1 MATPD
6 EIRKWRSQFTALLTD
21 QNVLNGPSHQSLLTM
36 LRDAK
41 SVGFVDDAFIN
52 KYQTFRQR
60 RLEWARQQPL
70 YSPQTGQPLSKV
82 NPRGQTVPV
91 TGADLFVGNEY
102 KPELGVSGV
111 AEARQQRMAGLRAT
125 TEADVARLGQVRE
138 ALAPTSVLGN
148 IGMTAQALSET
159 ARSIPTTG
167 RLALSGLTGGL
178 VAPPSAQQI
187 RDVMVQRPIEDVM
200 EMTPEQARLE
210 AMKPARA
217 GGFAFGEG
225 LAPTVGGIVGGQA
238 AGAALAVSGLAA
250 GPLAPIAMPVG
261 YFLGSL
267 GGAALAG
274 KAQEWLLKNAY
285 GTDVYEKQIAPLFE
299 TSLRESGTA
308 GFAGQMGNVLLQG
321 SPVLSSGIG
330 ARRTLGLVRSAWSGR
345 PVTIQGTA
353 EELGTTGTFSRL
365 AQATDGAAMPN
376 MVSRA
381 GDSKYQT
388 VVSNL
393 LDRVRGASDTV
404 ANRYKTF
411 TPTPGASFMQRQGE
425 LGKFVQSTPGA
436 ADFVGDLI
444 GEQFANLG
452 QSAYDYMQA
461 VERSKKTGEPVNT
474 AEMLANLAFGSIFI
488 GNNRFTD
495 ALGSKAGAVGGAV
508 LEGAKRIPGAAEP
521 IQSIQ
526 DRYRAQTLAINNNI
540 RSADIR
546 SQINGADQTEYEQI
560 VKPRQRINV
569 SAGQGAFLDASQSA
583 VPIGNGQA
591 TVFNRETGEYEVK
604 PFSEIFGAIDDTA
617 TVEQGKAIG
626 SALGNLPTQRSGRNL
641 DKLAAFG
648 GQDIVVQVGPKQQ
661 QIIGISKA
669 EDSNEAHIYVREV
682 VPIIDEETGAKR
694 TTAEYH
700 VLRVEDLEDG
710 NKNVAENLLADSG
723 LTPSTQKYSG
733 VLGTSGMED
742 IDLIAPLS
750 FTKAWQDQQR
760 LYMPEDILKE
770 FPTIV
775 QFDEGIQLQTRVIG
789 TQKNGDVLVQV
800 FSPTMDIVRINP
812 TNIQN
817 VGRGNISTATTPKD
831 PIQLSD
837 LINEQQ
843 LSDAAVPKQDAKY
856 DVFANPDAGL
866 HSVYIDSNYQLPL
879 MFTRDQLN
887 ELSQFRGDIDKAESL
902 ARRTSSD
909 QRQINKARS
918 QAIGRVMGELFGDNR
933 LPEAQ
938 NDWLIGSAIQV
949 DTPNGLEWGVVLDTT
964 DAGPVVALPS
974 QDFKP
979 VLVQESAVLQGQSSP
994 REDMYP
1000 EDVTID
1006 GEEEM
1011 PEEAAA
1017 PRRAVKR
1024 KPRVRMVRRKAKTST
1039 TGEAEVDFDNEDVEG
1054 IDSEQARQI
1063 KEREEAKPNKRL
1075 TESQARAF
1083 RGDDKF
1089 VIAKDGGRLP
1099 LLIQTKDANGV
1110 KHTRNIA
1117 QNIVRKLYADKNAT
1131 LTNQEQGI
1139 FDALSLPDPKDSAND
1154 DWYRNAYQ
1162 GVSYLNNRE
1171 VQSALAAIGEQFIGG
1186 SKKEVRLEE
1195 LSELSDKQKNAL
1207 IKSGFVLADG
1217 VLDNSGIK
1225 IYSASERGLYFGTI
1239 LNQTADATL
1248 DNIDVMKLFPIGGAE
1263 DTPEF
1268 SLLRASDKAEFS
1280 QILQKAFAKTEAAQ
1294 GKTEEQV
1301 SKSVESITTLFDT
1314 MIHGVVS
1321 RKVEM
1326 VLDGIAAGAFSTR
1339 ASGQER
1345 IPATRKSQQVR
1356 GHQIAPLMDEL
1367 RPSYNQLRQLLGL
1380 DPRTDLR
1387 RWMMNSRNR
1396 KELNLAVAK
1405 LVDQEVAD
1413 FYSNRMPTI
1422 ADFKVMP
1429 QVKNSLGQYLQI
1441 YDPVM
1446 QTTTKVLM
1454 AFRAA
1459 DVSTFVHEIAHAM
1472 FEAMPYAQKKEIS
1485 GALGHTLRV
1494 PTITHSSVLTYEA
1507 QEKFAY
1513 GLEVSLA
1520 NIGNLEKPEVWTGT
1534 QMGRGA
1540 SKNLFEVLLNAG
1552 NVVDDAYHAL
1562 VSIRNGSVV
1571 KTKQGYERTW
1581 SVPFQ
1586 TNGKPNG
1593 RVWLYKNAPLILSDG
1608 RFAICDET
1616 IGTTRSVNRK
1626 VRVKIGNESSTIT
1639 AGSIKAIGGPTNGL
1653 TPTVMQT
1660 LSSWI
1665 GERRKAM
1672 KIGLIESTPAARA
1685 QQLERNEQGEIV
1697 RVLSNYQGRLNPRVT
1712 TANVDDILR
1721 AFAITPNSDLRR
1733 DFIFKAY
1740 GQEQLR
1746 GILANL
1752 PRTQRLFAA
1761 DRIAVGQENS
1771 VIHGMTLAGIQAQI
1785 AGRLSRLIDDPNLS
1799 PQKLTLIRSML
1810 RVAND
1815 TSKEPIDI
1823 RKYYHAFNQAFRSV
1837 HGNRQILDMVDS
1849 IVRKIDSD
1857 QSQNQWE
1864 IVRQKSG
1871 ELAWNGPAKTV
1882 KIINRKFNANQYGQS
1897 TTETTYLVNLET
1909 GFVSVLSSDGSLKE
1923 VPKLEIVGGDYTTIG
1938 LPDSDLF
1945 KQIGQKIVR
1954 RFDSRDI
1961 ADINATISNALKQI
1975 GLSEKMFQITRPEVI
1990 IAEALLRQA
1999 SRKNEIN
2006 NQSVKGFNLSQ
2017 YQLDDQDVIPM
2028 AQSFDLSDE
2037 MIDAL
2042 RPLPSTLEVEEIEP
2056 VSREKKYQLIT
2067 SAFADK
2073 RLAGFNTALQFALL
2087 DFQRGNKEGFR
2098 KKIDFIS
2105 RSAHAEFNIAFSGMD
2120 ADWDVSYVP
2129 SIIGND
2135 AVPAINGQI
2144 TVHENELVKVLGRA
2158 AAIGKKLAQANV
2170 FVTEP
2175 TSREEVGY
2183 NPNGWFVVPSL
2194 TFKLNRDIDLVELRM
2209 MSDLAPTLL
2218 NGATIERSE
2227 DGTIKLQLFMV
2238 PSEDFGRSEA
2248 LDWSTQ
2254 TKNFI
2259 EEFNQRQDLK
2269 DAGNPIEAILES
2281 EGKLRL
2287 WNIGSAENGGKG
2299 SFREYQEVLDLLRSV
2314 APNDSIPSETIQTPE
2329 DVALII
2335 GRNNRVKSELES
2347 IIEMVTNKP
2356 FHLPNAITVNTSLLP
2371 TKEAEIR
2378 GNALFY
2384 ESMTMPEDAHTD
2396 IGSIIGFHELKVE
2409 LARIYMSLN
2418 IQFDFMPRVNKE
2430 AGIKYTENGYDYQS
2444 WNIQNPYGDDFQNVG
2459 VDTARQIYYDFM
2471 ENAARDI
2478 ADSRH
2483 LFIFQNP
2490 HADTIRTGT
2499 QEEIESLT
2507 TKRPLL
2513 AISPFK
2519 TKSGE
2524 AMLWADVLTAIQ
2536 STLQHGLYAT
2546 APTDPKTLK
2555 LNAYGIQAMMTQE
2568 PLAIM
2573 ALANETALRYE
2584 VIHQLNDLEYNGA
2597 DAIPLPMMPP
2607 DYWIASDATHRSGI
2621 PQTNLCFT
2629 GINQVDDRLRLAQLN
2644 YQLRMVAD
2652 QEKGQPKNQVAP
2664 YRGTKHQLIVESARI
2679 NIGGYIP
2686 LNGPKRPIKEIKEL
2700 RSAPKKM
2707 SADWANEAP
2716 YIQPYDENSTY
2727 WQEDHDSLVLW
2738 AVLAWKKTF
2747 TNQMHRA
2754 IWALQNGFSIN
2765 VSDEDRKLLNQEVLV
2780 QGTTDPGVSEA
2791 TSHEARL
2798 DPSYGVDVLF
2808 SPDPGEAPE
2817 TVEFELLGLDKEG
2830 VYTPNGLYFPSAERF
2845 MAAAA
2850 ALIYEIQ
2857 TKGRI
2862 PTDQNGD
2869 QIPIYRGA
2877 RSWAVPGEFAV
2888 AEFSEDALVSYDFYD
2903 QFVQQGLTARMIIA
2917 NPSDFS
2923 QPLKGIRTLDYTDA
2937 FPNEEGWLVTSFNY
2951 QSDPNQSGD
2960 VMPDWL
2966 PDYISERRSRFKKHI
2981 NYLIMAYEVG
2991 YIETSDPDLKIIL
3004 DALWPKGKRKT
3015 RQAVSRFLEDVRDNY
3030 DPRELI
3036 IASDENAKLAYDR
3049 VFGLMRGLSEGSLVG
3064 YKPEDVI
3071 LVHDPYI
3078 NPDSNSLEIDWKTG
3092 SIRGNFS
3099 PEEIE
3104 AYKQLKLE
3112 LGSKPTVLPANDES
3126 VKHVLKSFYES
3137 SDAGDINDLL
3147 QTLNTS
3153 SVQTQQNNATSGN
3166 VVSNRKPNLLL
3177 RSIFM
3182 INQLLRTGATGD
3194 ASPILMQ
3201 NFIQANL
3208 LENPAMMVR
3217 QIRLI
3222 GQILTNPNLE
3232 FELPLSN
3239 GQKILPGSLRGRK
3252 LFDDILET
3260 EVRGRKNYEDAKNA
3274 GLSLAAINR
3283 EKALA
3288 ELKLTNPNA
3297 TYNDIDELGYNTDVA
3312 SDMEFLKHLPGQ
3324 GTSERFFALSKD
3336 VVKMNTWDSMVQT
3349 LVELGYNP
3357 TAWEYNDDGSVKH
3370 TTWTRALTDLAHLLN
3385 VTSGDIKFVESD
3397 DVDERIAR
3405 IGKLMFFAP
3414 RWLTSR
3420 LILNSWGRGMLEF
3433 AGARFGKEGE
3443 NWAQKLL
3450 AVNGMSR
3457 RQLGARDAA
3466 VSAMHGRLMY
3476 KAYLQWL
3483 ALILGIYAA
3492 GVTNPHTMKVS
3503 VEGSLTKFQIGD
3515 YSFRAPGAIMAH
3527 IELTAAVLEGM
3538 NAFNAQK
3545 PGPESKGKLEMVW
3558 DSVGR
3563 VLMSRASPIVSMG
3576 GEILTGRDIFGESAF
3591 IPDEAVNRFY
3601 QEVIQ
3606 PSLQTA
3612 GITEPKDVKVNKAIA
3627 RRIMWWWLH
3636 DMMEM
3641 YDQERKVGFSQAN
3654 AMLKATALGAY
3665 AGLGGRISF
3674 QSERLKW
3681 QRDAAKRMT
3690 ADPMLGQVF
3699 SGAEPMPEETN
3710 IYEADSSQSASI
3722 PVPAPLIGA
3731 LSGDTGE
3738 AIPGY
3743 E

>member
-70 YSPQTGQPLSKV
+70 YNPQTNQPLSKV

-111 AEARQQRMAGLRAT
+111 AEARQQRIAGLRAT
-125 TEADVARLGQVRE
+125 TEADVARLGQVQE

-178 VAPPSAQQI
+178 IAPPSPQQI

-200 EMTPEQARLE
+200 DMTAEQARLE

-604 PFSEIFGAIDDTA
+604 SFSEIFGAIDDTA

-682 VPIIDEETGAKR
+682 VPVVDEETGAKR

-710 NKNVAENLLADSG
+710 NKSIAENLLADSG

-733 VLGTSGMED
+733 VLGTSSMED

-800 FSPTMDIVRINP
+800 FSPTMDIVRVNP

-817 VGRGNISTATTPKD
+817 IGRGNISTATTPKD

-866 HSVYIDSNYQLPL
+866 HSVYINSNYQLPL

-887 ELSQFRGDIDKAESL
+887 QLSLFRGDIDKAESL

-938 NDWLIGSAIQV
+938 NDWLIGSAIKV
-949 DTPNGLEWGVVLDTT
+949 DTPNGPEWGVVLDTT

-979 VLVQESAVLQGQSSP
+979 VLVQESAVLDGQNSP

-1000 EDVTID
+1000 EDMTID

-1024 KPRVRMVRRKAKTST
+1024 KPRVRIVRRKAKTST
-1039 TGEAEVDFDNEDVEG
+1039 TGEAEVDEDVEG

-1099 LLIQTKDANGV
+1099 LLIETKDTSGV

-1171 VQSALAAIGEQFIGG
+1171 VQGALAAIGERFIGG
-1186 SKKEVRLEE
+1186 STKEVRLEE
-1195 LSELSDKQKNAL
+1195 LSELNEKQKTAL
-1207 IKSGFVLADG
+1207 RKSGFVLANG
-1217 VLDNSGIK
+1217 VLDSSGIK

-1239 LNQTADATL
+1239 LSQTEDATL

-1280 QILQKAFAKTEAAQ
+1280 QILQKAFAKTEAAE
-1294 GKTEEQV
+1294 GKTKDEI

-1326 VLDGIAAGAFSTR
+1326 VLDGIVAGAFSTR

-1422 ADFKVMP
+1422 ADFNVMP

-1562 VSIRNGSVV
+1562 VKIRNGSVV
-1571 KTKQGYERTW
+1571 ETKQGYERTW

-1616 IGTTRSVNRK
+1616 IGTTRSLKRT
-1626 VRVKIGNESSTIT
+1626 VRVKIGNESFTIT
-1639 AGSIKAIGGPTNGL
+1639 AGDIKAIGGPTNGL

-1740 GQEQLR
+1740 GQDQLQ

-1752 PRTQRLFAA
+1752 RRTQRLFAA
-1761 DRIAVGQENS
+1761 DRITVGQENS

-1785 AGRLSRLIDDPNLS
+1785 AGRLSRLIDDLNLS
-1799 PQKLTLIRSML
+1799 PKKLALIRSML
-1810 RVAND
+1810 SVAND
-1815 TSKEPIDI
+1815 TSKVPMDI
-1823 RKYYHAFNQAFRSV
+1823 RKYYDAFNQAFRSV

-1864 IVRQKSG
+1864 IVRQENG
-1871 ELAWNGPAKTV
+1871 GLAWNGPTKTV
-1882 KIINRKFNANQYGQS
+1882 KIINRKSNANQYS
-1897 TTETTYLVNLET
+1897 KNITETTYLVNLET
-1909 GFVSVLSSDGSLKE
+1909 GTVSVVTSDGSLKKA
-1923 VPKLEIVGGDYTTIG
+1923 PKLEILGGDYTTIG

-1945 KQIGQKIVR
+1945 KQIGQKFVR

-1961 ADINATISNALKQI
+1961 ADINATISDALKQI

-1999 SRKNEIN
+1999 SRNKQIDS
-2006 NQSVKGFNLSQ
+2006 QSTKGFNLNQFKLS
-2017 YQLDDQDVIPM
+2017 DEDVIPM
-2028 AQSFDLSDE
+2028 TQSFDLSDE

-2105 RSAHAEFNIAFSGMD
+2105 RSAHAEFNLAFSGID

-2227 DGTIKLQLFMV
+2227 DGTVNLQVFMV
-2238 PSEDFGRSEA
+2238 PSQDFGRSEA
-2248 LDWSTQ
+2248 SSWATE

-2259 EEFNQRQDLK
+2259 NEFNQRQDLK

-2314 APNDSIPSETIQTPE
+2314 APNDSIPSEKIRTPE
-2329 DVALII
+2329 TVTII
-2335 GRNNRVKSELES
+2335 QSQADRLRSELEE
-2347 IIEMVTNKP
+2347 IINMITGKP
-2356 FHLPNAITVNTSLLP
+2356 FELPESIQVNTNIDSEIDFKVRVRAIANEWVRMP
-2371 TKEAEIR
+2371 ADGINKDGYVREAYK
-2378 GNALFY
+2378 ALKR
-2384 ESMTMPEDAHTD
+2384 
-2396 IGSIIGFHELKVE
+2396 ELSKTF
-2409 LARIYMSLN
+2409 LSLN
-2418 IQFDFMPRVNKE
+2418 IKFDFMPKIDTSK
-2430 AGIKYTENGYDYQS
+2430 GIEYKPEGKDWPV
-2444 WNIQNPYGDDFQNVG
+2444 WNLSNPYGSTFDLDQVG
-2459 VDTARQIYYDFM
+2459 DNTEHLHEFLEKASS
-2471 ENAARDI
+2471 DI
-2478 ADSRH
+2478 TTSRH
-2483 LFIFQNP
+2483 LFIFPSP
-2490 HADTIRTGT
+2490 HRDTIINGT
-2499 QEEIESLT
+2499 DEEKKQLAIN
-2507 TKRPLL
+2507 RPLL
-2513 AISPFK
+2513 EVSPFK
-2519 TKSGE
+2519 TASNE
-2524 AMLWADVLTAIQ
+2524 PMLWADVLTAVQ
-2536 STLQHGLYAT
+2536 STLQYGIYNSRPNNARM
-2546 APTDPKTLK
+2546 LK
-2555 LNAYGIQAMMTQE
+2555 NNAYALQAMMMQD

-2573 ALANETALRYE
+2573 ALANETLLRTE
-2584 VIHQLNDLEYNGA
+2584 
-2597 DAIPLPMMPP
+2597 AISFNSSASWNIDNSEPMTIMPP
-2607 DYWIASDATHRSGI
+2607 DYWIEHDKAHKSGLPPI
-2621 PQTNLCFT
+2621 DIIYT
-2629 GINQVDDRLRLAQLN
+2629 GINQVDDRLRLLKLRFQLN
-2644 YQLRMVAD
+2644 TTSSKKQ
-2652 QEKGQPKNQVAP
+2652 KTNQPSARLIP
-2664 YRGTKHQLIVESARI
+2664 YRGTRATLIDDAARY
-2679 NIGGYIP
+2679 NIGGYVP
-2686 LNGPKRPIKEIKEL
+2686 TTENPRTEAYHSEL
-2700 RSAPKKM
+2700 IRASHHI
-2707 SADWANEAP
+2707 S
-2716 YIQPYDENSTY
+2716 DEWKQNDPFLQKFNDNSTY
-2727 WQEDHDSLVLW
+2727 WNEEHTALVRW
-2738 AVLAWKKTF
+2738 AVFAWKKTY
-2747 TNQMHRA
+2747 TEHMHRA
-2754 IWALQNGFSIN
+2754 IHALQNGFTIN
-2765 VSDEDRKLLNQEVLV
+2765 LTEADKKLLNTTITVSS
-2780 QGTTDPGVSEA
+2780 TTDPGAPQAEQW
-2791 TSHEARL
+2791 H
-2798 DPSYGVDVLF
+2798 SYSLHGQVHRVMKPYVEESVQFTLHGLNHIPIDTNTGRPVI
-2808 SPDPGEAPE
+2808 DKYAP
-2817 TVEFELLGLDKEG
+2817 
-2830 VYTPNGLYFPSAERF
+2830 PPERF

-2850 ALIYEIQ
+2850 ALLYEIETNGRQ
-2857 TKGRI
+2857 PRDPKGL
-2862 PTDQNGD
+2862 PLGLW
-2869 QIPIYRGA
+2869 RGA
-2877 RSWAVPGEFAV
+2877 GSWANPNDYAV
-2888 AEFSEDALVSYDFYD
+2888 AEFSENFYKSH
-2903 QFVQQGLTARMIIA
+2903 QFYLIAKANKQKKARLIYFAPNQNSPIR
-2917 NPSDFS
+2917 
-2923 QPLKGIRTLDYTDA
+2923 GIRARDWTQAWSD
-2937 FPNEEGWLVTSFNY
+2937 EEGWLLSTFEYQGNKNPSDTKPFNNP
-2951 QSDPNQSGD
+2951 SDYLSAAANAWKQHIEYIATAYTMGIHDQD
-2960 VMPDWL
+2960 V
-2966 PDYISERRSRFKKHI
+2966 
-2981 NYLIMAYEVG
+2981 
-2991 YIETSDPDLKIIL
+2991 L
-3004 DALWPKGKRKT
+3004 DAFNSIWPKGMRKT
-3015 RQAVSRFLEDVRDNY
+3015 QKNIETFFQKLIEDY
-3030 DPRELI
+3030 DPRILI
-3036 IASDENAKLAYDR
+3036 PLESDNSEMQEER
-3049 VFGLMRGLSEGSLVG
+3049 ISTLMRGLVESTTATYS
-3064 YKPEDVI
+3064 PQDVVLI
-3071 LVHDPYI
+3071 HDP
-3078 NPDSNSLEIDWKTG
+3078 NLPATSNALEIDWNTG
-3092 SIRGNFS
+3092 TITGNFS
-3099 PEEIE
+3099 PEELA
-3104 AYKQLKLE
+3104 AYQSLKSE
-3112 LGSKPTVLPANDES
+3112 LGSNPTVLPAAPAT
-3126 VKHVLKSFYES
+3126 VKDVLKSFYES
-3137 SDAGDINDLL
+3137 SDAGDVNDLL

-3153 SVQTQQNNATSGN
+3153 SVQTQQNNATSGT

-3312 SDMEFLKHLPGQ
+3312 SDMDFLKHLPGQ

-3492 GVTNPHTMKVS
+3492 GLTNPHTMKVS

-3545 PGPESKGKLEMVW
+3545 PGPGAKGKLEMVW

-3563 VLMSRASPIVSMG
+3563 VLMSRASPIVSTG

-3710 IYEADSSQSASI
+3710 IYEADSSQSANI